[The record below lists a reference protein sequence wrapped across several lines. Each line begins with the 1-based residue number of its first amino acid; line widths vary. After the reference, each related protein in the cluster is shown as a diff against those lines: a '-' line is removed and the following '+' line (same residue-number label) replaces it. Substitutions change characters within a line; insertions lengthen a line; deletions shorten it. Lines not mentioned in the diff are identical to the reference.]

1 MSNQENIQPQPMMY
15 TPPLGNCRDNINNNE
30 NMIVDMN
37 NANR

>member
-15 TPPLGNCRDNINNNE
+15 TSPPGNCRDNINNNE
-30 NMIVDMN
+30 NMIVNMN

>member
-1 MSNQENIQPQPMMY
+1 MSNQENIQPQPIMY
-15 TPPLGNCRDNINNNE
+15 TPPGNCRDNINNNL